1 MIKRFRQKSCIEF
14 VALFLAGLGI
24 FLLVEPFQIRTTL
37 GRLGAE
43 AARVALESL
52 KTLRHITVSDAIA
65 VLLLAVSAV
74 LLVNRI
80 RYRLQTS
87 EQLVSLKCPACGSKL
102 HRSHRHSFERFISGF
117 VPVFR
122 YKCANRQC
130 GWEGL
135 RVKRLS
141 SHKDAG

>member
-1 MIKRFRQKSCIEF
+1 MLKPFRQKNFFEF

-24 FLLVEPFQIRTTL
+24 FLLVEPFEIRATL
-37 GRLGAE
+37 GSLGAE
-43 AARVALESL
+43 AARAGLESL
-52 KTLRHITVSDAIA
+52 KNLRQIAASDAIA

-102 HRSHRHSFERFISGF
+102 HRNHRQLFDRLINSF

-122 YKCANRQC
+122 YRCANRQC
-130 GWEGL
+130 GWQGL

>member
-1 MIKRFRQKSCIEF
+1 
-14 VALFLAGLGI
+14 LGI
-24 FLLVEPFQIRTTL
+24 FLLSKPFQIRATL
-37 GRLGAE
+37 WRLGSQ
-43 AARVALESL
+43 AAPVILDSL
-52 KTLRHITVSDAIA
+52 KNLRQIAASDAIA
-65 VLLLAVSAV
+65 VILLAVSAV
-74 LLVNRI
+74 LLVYRI

-102 HRSHRHSFERFISGF
+102 HRSHRQLFERLINSF

-122 YKCANRQC
+122 YRCANRQC
-130 GWEGL
+130 RWKGL

>member
-1 MIKRFRQKSCIEF
+1 MLKPIRHKIES
-14 VALFLAGLGI
+14 VALFFAGLGI
-24 FLLVEPFQIRTTL
+24 FLLGEPFEIRATL
-37 GRLGAE
+37 GRLGAQ

-52 KTLRHITVSDAIA
+52 KNLRHITVSDAIA

-74 LLVNRI
+74 LLVDRI

-87 EQLVSLKCPACGSKL
+87 QQLVSLKCPACGSKL
-102 HRSHRHSFERFISGF
+102 HRSHRHPFDHLINSF

-130 GWEGL
+130 RWEGL
-135 RVKRLS
+135 RVKPLS

>member
-1 MIKRFRQKSCIEF
+1 MIKPFRQKSYIEF

-24 FLLVEPFQIRTTL
+24 FLLVEPFEIRATL
-37 GRLGAE
+37 GRLVSQ
-43 AARVALESL
+43 AAPVALELL
-52 KTLRHITVSDAIA
+52 KNLRHLTASDAIA
-65 VLLLAVSAV
+65 VILLAVSGV
-74 LLVNRI
+74 LFVNRI

-102 HRSHRHSFERFISGF
+102 HRSHRHSFERLINSF

-122 YKCANRQC
+122 YRCANRQC
-130 GWEGL
+130 RWQGL

>member
-1 MIKRFRQKSCIEF
+1 MIKPFRQKSYIEF

-24 FLLVEPFQIRTTL
+24 FLILKPFQIRATL
-37 GRLGAE
+37 GRLGAQ
-43 AARVALESL
+43 AAPVALELL
-52 KTLRHITVSDAIA
+52 KNLRHITPSDAIA
-65 VLLLAVSAV
+65 FLLLAVSAV

-102 HRSHRHSFERFISGF
+102 HRSHRHSFERLISSF

-122 YKCANRQC
+122 YKCRNRQC